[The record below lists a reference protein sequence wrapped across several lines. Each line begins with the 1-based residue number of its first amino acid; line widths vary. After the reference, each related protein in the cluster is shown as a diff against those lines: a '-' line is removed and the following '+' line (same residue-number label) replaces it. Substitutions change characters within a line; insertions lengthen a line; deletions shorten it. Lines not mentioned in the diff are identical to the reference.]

1 MFRITQKSCYQSFGY
16 RRNCDQV
23 RRLIAIIFSSDPLF
37 ILYLFFREQPFF
49 LYRMSYLWY
58 TWVGFLTAI
67 LVGLLVS
74 WITGLNKCKPGDEK
88 LYTPVIRSFLR
99 DSTTITKQ
107 EQVKLSKIIYLK
119 YLLKINVPHNL
130 TLFSS
135 ILAGN
140 CCGTRKNG

>member
-1 MFRITQKSCYQSFGY
+1 
-16 RRNCDQV
+16 
-23 RRLIAIIFSSDPLF
+23 
-37 ILYLFFREQPFF
+37 
-49 LYRMSYLWY
+49 MSYLWY

-99 DSTTITKQ
+99 DSTIITKR
-107 EQVKLSKIIYLK
+107 EQVKLSKIIYLNIFSKIK
-119 YLLKINVPHNL
+119 YLLKINISHNP

-135 ILAGN
+135 MLAGN
-140 CCGTRKNG
+140 CCGT